1 MNKPGDLVS
10 VIVPIYG
17 VEEYIGDAIRS
28 VLAQSWPHFE
38 LIAVDD
44 ASLDRSFAIVES
56 FNDARIRPVRLNRN
70 RGLAGARN
78 AGLEAARGDF
88 IALLDGDD
96 IMHPTRLERQLAFM
110 RRNPDVG
117 LCGGWVRTFGP
128 ATDSPRHFTP
138 VLIDPRAVNASLV
151 FANVFVA
158 SSLMVRRAA
167 VPAEGFRTRY
177 AEDYDFLVRVAA
189 KHRVAIARE
198 VYVDYRVRPGS
209 IMRTCPPEHKQ
220 RDVWESQLPLFEALK
235 IVPSEQ
241 ERELHL
247 FARFNVGNVDIER
260 LLALGR
266 WYERLI
272 RANRLAR
279 VYGEEEFVLAASHM
293 WFRQLYHATGCGI
306 DALRQYF
313 GSPLGVA
320 HPQPFVLRAKF
331 VAKALL
337 GRQFERAEG

>member
-1 MNKPGDLVS
+1 MNEPGDLVS

-17 VEEYIGDAIRS
+17 VEDYVGDAIRS
-28 VLAQSWPHFE
+28 VLGQSWPHFE

-44 ASLDRSFAIVES
+44 ASTDRSFAVVES
-56 FNDARIRPVRLNRN
+56 FDDARIRPVRLSRN

-78 AGLEAARGDF
+78 AGIEAARGDF

-96 IMHPTRLERQLAFM
+96 IMDPTRLERQLAFM
-110 RRNPDVG
+110 RRHPDVA
-117 LCGGWVRTFGP
+117 LCGGWARTFGP
-128 ATDSPRHFTP
+128 ATDSPRRLAP

-151 FANVFVA
+151 FANVFCA

-189 KHRVAIARE
+189 RHRLAIARE
-198 VYVDYRVRPGS
+198 VYVDYRLRPGS

-220 RDVWESQLPLFEALK
+220 RDVWESQQPLFEALK

-247 FARFNVGNVDIER
+247 FARFNAGSIGRER
-260 LLALGR
+260 LLALGN
-266 WYERLI
+266 WYGKLVE
-272 RANRLAR
+272 ANRRAR
-279 VYGEEEFVLAASHM
+279 VYGDEEFVLAASHM
-293 WFRQLYHATGCGI
+293 WFEQLYRATGCGLG
-306 DALRQYF
+306 ALRQYF
-313 GSPLGVA
+313 NRLGLS
-320 HPQPFVLRAKF
+320 HPQPFVRRAKF
-331 VAKALL
+331 VAKALMRREFAPL
-337 GRQFERAEG
+337 WN